1 MKMTKRAY
9 LIAAVAAATLA
20 ACGKKEDAPAPA
32 APASAPV
39 AAAPAAPQPAIIY
52 DLGGK
57 FDKSFNEAAYNGM
70 EKWKKDTGKEYLE
83 FEVTNESQ
91 REQSVRRMAEKGASP
106 IISVGFSQASSVEKV
121 AKEFP
126 KLQFAI
132 VDMVVELPNVQSV
145 VFKEQEGSFLV
156 GMMASMA
163 SKSHKVGF
171 VGGMDI
177 PLIRRFGCGYEQGAK
192 FANAKAQVF
201 ANMTGTTGAAWNDPA
216 RGGELA
222 KAQFAKGA
230 DVVFAA
236 AGGTGVGVYQAAK
249 DSGKLAIGVDSN
261 QNHLQPGTM
270 LTSMLKRVDV
280 AVYNVSKGFT
290 PGMTVLGL
298 AEGGVDYALDDNNA
312 KLVTEAMKT
321 KVDAAK
327 ADIIS
332 GKIKVA
338 DYMADNACKY

>member
-1 MKMTKRAY
+1 MQHKSILK
-9 LIAAVAAATLA
+9 LGVLAATLA
-20 ACGKKEDAPAPA
+20 ASFA
-32 APASAPV
+32 ALAE
-39 AAAPAAPQPAIIY
+39 PAIIY

-70 EKWKKDTGKEYLE
+70 EKWKKDTGKKYLE

-106 IISVGFSQASSVEKV
+106 IISVGFSQASAVEKV

-132 VDMVVELPNVQSV
+132 VDMVVDAPNVQSV

-156 GMMASMA
+156 GAMAAMA
-163 SKSHKVGF
+163 SKTGKVSF

-177 PLIRRFGCGYEQGAK
+177 PLIRKFECGYEQGAK
-192 FANAKAQVF
+192 FANPKAEVF
-201 ANMTGTTGAAWNDPA
+201 QNMTGTTGAAWNDPA

-222 KAQFAKGA
+222 KAQFAKGS

-236 AGGTGVGVYQAAK
+236 AGATGTGVYQAAK

-280 AVYNVSKGFT
+280 AVYNVSKEFK
-290 PGMTVLGL
+290 PGLTVLGL
-298 AEGGVDYALDDNNA
+298 KEGGVDYAMDQNNA
-312 KLVTEAMKT
+312 KLVTADMKK
-321 KVDAAK
+321 KVEAAK
-327 ADIIS
+327 AAIIG